1 MEEVNACTDSPSV
14 MDYTVEG
21 MFGDTGSTFEAEKSF
36 PKIPFKDQSLHADT
50 RMACTRYAMAHAV
63 ESVNMLVS
71 EVSGSASYVTVDA
84 RKLWLDYVAAVPTAL
99 TNGAT
104 LRSALDQ
111 YRADGLIS

>member
-50 RMACTRYAMAHAV
+50 RMACTRYALAHGV

-71 EVSGSASYVTVDA
+71 SALDSSFVTVDA

-99 TNGAT
+99 TDGAT